1 MGLTGVYTG
10 GAGFELFHPFAIAFG
25 ARTPMQEV
33 LLVGKLVFFIPNLQS
48 PPSLK
53 MMDVVSLIGTMMGRT
68 RHYRK

>member
-25 ARTPMQEV
+25 ARIPMQEV

-48 PPSLK
+48 PLK